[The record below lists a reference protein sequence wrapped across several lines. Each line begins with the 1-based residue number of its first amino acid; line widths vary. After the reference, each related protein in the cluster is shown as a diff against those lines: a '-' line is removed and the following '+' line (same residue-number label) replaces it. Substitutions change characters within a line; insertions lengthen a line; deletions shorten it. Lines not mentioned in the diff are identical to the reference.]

1 MDENKA
7 VTMEEVSPEVKEPIT
22 EGEANPIAR
31 IRLDE
36 NGRCIAMDCT
46 YLESDIV
53 IEKEHSELPLPYNE
67 FARVMDQYVYKNDEF
82 IHQPIKYDSD
92 PIQRLIEEQ
101 DRQGKALEEIISVIM
116 GG

>member
-1 MDENKA
+1 MDENKT
-7 VTMEEVSPEVKEPIT
+7 VTMEEESPEVDASQI
-22 EGEANPIAR
+22 GENANPIAR

-53 IEKEHSELPLPYNE
+53 IEKEHSELSLPYSE
-67 FARVMDQYVYKNDEF
+67 FARKMDEYVYKNDEF
-82 IHQPIKYDSD
+82 IHQPIVHDPD

-101 DRQGKALEEIISVIM
+101 DRQGKALEEVISMLM
-116 GG
+116 GE

>member
-1 MDENKA
+1 MDDNIKQEIVIEDRIPTA
-7 VTMEEVSPEVKEPIT
+7 L
-22 EGEANPIAR
+22 
-31 IRLDE
+31 IRLDDH
-36 NGRCIAMDCT
+36 GRCIEMGCS
-46 YLESDIV
+46 YLDTDTV
-53 IEKEHSELPLPYNE
+53 VEKQYDELPLPYNE
-67 FARVMDQYVYKNDEF
+67 FARKLDEYIYKNGEF